1 MTLTLPPISLAVS
14 AKLLLQIDA
23 VVDQQNLEIARG
35 RGDARSMRATKTM
48 VSDLPEPCVCQT
60 TPERS
65 SAVLPVRSRSMIL
78 RAARYCW

>member
-1 MTLTLPPISLAVS
+1 
-14 AKLLLQIDA
+14 
-23 VVDQQNLEIARG
+23 
-35 RGDARSMRATKTM
+35 MRATKTI

-65 SAVLPVRSRSMIL
+65 SGVLPVRRRSTMR